1 MKWMHTLTIVSS
13 IQMEYVL
20 DAFVQAAAK
29 ARAWSYSLIKAGVS
43 EQSPQLASLEKQIQ
57 NI

>member
-1 MKWMHTLTIVSS
+1 MKWMHILTS

-20 DAFVQAAAK
+20 DAFIQAAAK
-29 ARAWSYSLIKAGVS
+29 AWAWSYSLIKAGVS

-57 NI
+57 DV